1 MSVSIGYQGRFL
13 YRKETG
19 ASRIPAS
26 NEKLLLSMALL
37 DALGPDATI
46 PTRARTQAAPAAGVV
61 NGALWIVGRGNPE
74 VGRGT
79 IADLARRIVA
89 AGIVRIRGRVMGS
102 TEYFRRERWA
112 LGWRAHYT
120 RNEVPFPTAL
130 AFRGNVGPS
139 GGHIDDPERR
149 ASAALTHRLR
159 RLGVRVSGHPG
170 MGRPTDPL
178 TTVATVRSRPLG
190 VLLREMNV
198 DSLNFYADELEK
210 VLGAS
215 VDGPPATFEKGG
227 RAIAAYER
235 AQDVGGFAHHD
246 GSGLSYADRVT
257 AGGIVRLLWAADTST
272 WGSMLRGALAHAGQG
287 TLIHRLKGVRVRAK
301 TGTLTAISA
310 LSGWVWLENEGG
322 WGTFSILSKGLS
334 KTHAMRIE
342 DAIVRT
348 VSLNAP

>member
-13 YRKETG
+13 YRNETN

-46 PTRARTQAAPAAGVV
+46 PTRVRTTAAPVAGVV
-61 NGALWIVGRGNPE
+61 TGALWIVGRGDPE
-74 VGRGT
+74 VGRRT

-89 AGIVRIRGRVMGS
+89 AGITRIRGRIMGS
-102 TEYFRRERWA
+102 TEYFRREPWA
-112 LGWRAHYT
+112 HGWRNHYT
-120 RNEVPFPTAL
+120 RDEVPFPTAL

-139 GGHIDDPERR
+139 GGHIDDPERG
-149 ASAALTHRLR
+149 AAAALTSRLR
-159 RLGVRVSGHPG
+159 RLGVRVSGRPG
-170 MGRPTDPL
+170 MGSPSGPL
-178 TTVATVRSRPLG
+178 TTVATERSKPLS
-190 VLLREMNV
+190 VLLREMDV

-215 VDGPPATFEKGG
+215 VDGAPATFEQGG
-227 RAIAAYER
+227 AAIEAYEQ
-235 AQDVGGFAHHD
+235 AQGVDGFEHHD

-257 AGGIVRLLWAADTST
+257 TGGIVRLLWAADAST
-272 WGSMLRGALAHAGQG
+272 WGTVLRGALAHAGQG
-287 TLIHRLKGVRVRAK
+287 TLVHRLKGVRVRAK

-310 LSGWVWLENEGG
+310 LSGWVWLENEGA
-322 WGTFSILSKGLS
+322 WGTFSILSRGLS

-342 DAIVRT
+342 DAIVTT
-348 VSLNAP
+348 VANNAP